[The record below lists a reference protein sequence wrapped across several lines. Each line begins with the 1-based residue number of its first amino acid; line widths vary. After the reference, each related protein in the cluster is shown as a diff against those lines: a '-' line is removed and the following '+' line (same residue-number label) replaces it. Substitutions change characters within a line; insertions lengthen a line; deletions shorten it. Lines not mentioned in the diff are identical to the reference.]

1 MSRRLRPY
9 TKLTQPPLGPAPAR
23 RRREIL
29 LAALD
34 LGVFV
39 LAMSE
44 FVRLLPHGPTDG
56 KTGGFLDALA
66 ATVALVT
73 PTRHGDVPL
82 EGGTGGH
89 LLSVVIIVGG
99 LSLALRLGR
108 ACLRGGGK
116 VRAPCPG
123 CGRRHHDRDAAHCT
137 ACGRRLLDI
146 PDGHR

>member
-1 MSRRLRPY
+1 MPHRPRARGLLARLAFGPSHASRRRD
-9 TKLTQPPLGPAPAR
+9 A
-23 RRREIL
+23 L

-44 FVRLLPHGPTDG
+44 IVRLLHGPTDG
-56 KTGGFLDALA
+56 RTGGFLDALA

-73 PTRHGDVPL
+73 PTRYGDVPL
-82 EGGTGGH
+82 EGTGGR
-89 LLSVVIIVGG
+89 LLSVVIIVAGVT
-99 LSLALRLGR
+99 LSLRLAR

-116 VRAPCPG
+116 VHAPCPG
-123 CGRRHHDRDAAHCT
+123 CGRRHHDPDAAHCT
-137 ACGRRLLDI
+137 ACGGRLLDI

>member
-23 RRREIL
+23 RRREVL

-44 FVRLLPHGPTDG
+44 IVRLLPGPTDG
-56 KTGGFLDALA
+56 KAGGFFDALA

-73 PTRHGDVPL
+73 PTRYGDVPL
-82 EGGTGGH
+82 EGTGGH

-99 LSLALRLGR
+99 LSLAVRLAR

-116 VRAPCPG
+116 VHAPCPG
-123 CGRRHHDRDAAHCT
+123 CGRRHHDPDAAHCT